1 MRDQLMKKQTTKLQE
16 KGIKDRQKDKNKQT
30 NKERKCKRI
39 SEMKQKVEDNE
50 MERRKKLQFRVRI
63 IVT

>member
-1 MRDQLMKKQTTKLQE
+1 MRDYLMKKQTTKLQE

-39 SEMKQKVEDNE
+39 SEMK
-50 MERRKKLQFRVRI
+50 
-63 IVT
+63 